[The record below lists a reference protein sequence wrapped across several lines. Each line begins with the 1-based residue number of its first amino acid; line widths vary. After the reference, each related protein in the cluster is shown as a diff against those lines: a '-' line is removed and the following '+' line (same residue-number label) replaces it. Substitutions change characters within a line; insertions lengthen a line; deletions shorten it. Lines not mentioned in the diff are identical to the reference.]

1 MERVGLTFLL
11 RCLPGGTDGEE
22 ERVMVRLSR
31 SDAKM
36 ITNPWTLNVQES
48 QGLDFLGDPNLCISR
63 QG

>member
-1 MERVGLTFLL
+1 MERVGLTLLL

-36 ITNPWTLNVQES
+36 ITNPP
-48 QGLDFLGDPNLCISR
+48 GP
-63 QG
+63 